1 MDSGTFINAC
11 RGLVLQYVIG
21 QDEYKYKVLGPED
34 IYVVW
39 STKVLHHNKA
49 LLSTPISDGLY
60 FEVTYNGVENEYY
73 FDVYSKDVNIRID
86 SEGNEH
92 VEF

>member
-1 MDSGTFINAC
+1 MDSGKFINTC
-11 RGLVLQYVIG
+11 KSLVLQYVIG
-21 QDEYKYKVLGPED
+21 RDEHKELGVED

-39 STKVLHHNKA
+39 ATKVLHHNKA
-49 LLSTPISDGLY
+49 LLATPINDGLY

-73 FDVYSKDVNIRID
+73 FDAYSKDVNIRID